1 MATEFLSDV
10 RNELQSR
17 STRTTIDELKKK
29 GLDQVRV
36 IRSSQILE
44 LIEQAVDRALAR
56 RGAPERPGERQE
68 LLQDSTTIFRDMLR
82 SEMQQQQGAAQ
93 KNFDELKQ
101 RLEQD
106 AVEMRS
112 LEERLSQRD
121 GQLSEAL
128 ARQAELDAELRV
140 LRQRSQAGSPQDL
153 LEELRSLRKEIARPP
168 APVVVA
174 APAPAAA
181 PTGALEQRIQSL
193 GAELASQIDRIG
205 RKVGV
210 TNVADDAPVELSGL
224 FQSIPELEGN
234 LDAVEAKERKGSD
247 VSDALARMKSM
258 RGPKSDA

>member
-1 MATEFLSDV
+1 MATDSFSDV
-10 RNELQSR
+10 RSELQSR

-44 LIEQAVDRALAR
+44 LIEKAVDRALAR
-56 RGAPERPGERQE
+56 RGVPENPAERQE
-68 LLQDSTTIFRDMLR
+68 LLTDSTAIFRDMLR
-82 SEMQQQQGAAQ
+82 TEMQQQQGTAQ
-93 KNFDELKQ
+93 RNFEELKA

-106 AVEMRS
+106 AVEMQA
-112 LEERLSQRD
+112 LEQRLSQRD
-121 GQLSEAL
+121 TQLSEAL

-168 APVVVA
+168 APVAIA
-174 APAPAAA
+174 APPVAPAAN
-181 PTGALEQRIQSL
+181 GALEKSIQSL
-193 GAELASQIDRIG
+193 GAELASQIERIG

-210 TNVADDAPVELSGL
+210 SSAAEESQAELSGL

-234 LDAVEAKERKGSD
+234 LDAVEAKERKASD
-247 VSDALARMKSM
+247 VSDALARMKSL
-258 RGPKSDA
+258 RGSKGGT